1 MLQLDTISETT
12 KDVLIYRKYTPQMA
26 NSAQEETLRM
36 AIDLS
41 LNSLAHALRKSRGAM
56 QKGAIEY
63 AQGDLLELGAA
74 LESTG
79 RRFDLIE
86 AVGVLHHLADPYA
99 GWRVLL
105 SLLKPGGFM
114 LVGLYSPLAR
124 RNLAS
129 LRARLVAQ
137 EYGTAADD
145 VRRARQYLMRDGDS
159 ATAAS
164 HPDFFSISTC
174 RDLLFHVQEQ
184 ALPLRDID
192 AFLRGNGLTFL
203 GFSIE
208 EAVLS
213 AYRRRY
219 PQDLGATDLDHWQ
232 AFETGNPDCFS
243 GMYQFWLQKAL

>member
-1 MLQLDTISETT
+1 
-12 KDVLIYRKYTPQMA
+12 
-26 NSAQEETLRM
+26 
-36 AIDLS
+36 
-41 LNSLAHALRKSRGAM
+41 LNSLAHAVRKSRGTIENV
-56 QKGAIEY
+56 AIEY
-63 AQGDLLELGAA
+63 AQADLLELGSS
-74 LESTG
+74 E

-114 LVGLYSPLAR
+114 LVGLYSAPAR
-124 RNLAS
+124 RNLAA
-129 LRARLVAQ
+129 LRDRLTVQGYEAN
-137 EYGTAADD
+137 GDD
-145 VRRARQYLMRDGDS
+145 VRRARQYLMQSGD
-159 ATAAS
+159 TAAA

-192 AFLRGNGLTFL
+192 AFLRENGLTFL

-219 PQDLGATDLDHWQ
+219 PQDLGATDLEHWQ